1 MFAIMMVVMM
11 MEMNKFDEVKSVF
24 VEFALKDSY

>member
-1 MFAIMMVVMM
+1 M

-24 VEFALKDSY
+24 VEFALKDSYQYNVSE